1 MKALIYLLGARALD
15 LAREHDDIRPRI
27 AEEYPG
33 PIATTPETAAAWR
46 RWSQQDAASPGAAV
60 RSPRTFQGTP
70 APRPT
75 SG

>member
-15 LAREHDDIRPRI
+15 LSREHDDVHRMTP
-27 AEEYPG
+27 EELPG

-46 RWSQQDAASPGAAV
+46 RWSHQDAASPAAVV
-60 RSPRTFQGTP
+60 RSPRRFLERR

-75 SG
+75 PG